1 MLKLDSKWGETSES
15 LLQQTI
21 QAENKRLRER
31 FLALALIASGQ
42 STRQVAKQLQRRR
55 QTICEWVHHFNHKG
69 PRGLIPNFQSPSKP
83 RLTSEEFEQLK
94 QAIEQPPRQSGMKVG
109 RWSGPRVA
117 AYIKKEFGKQVS
129 ADTAWRYLHRLG
141 FSLKRPRKKFR
152 KADEKAQRK
161 FAKKLEAL
169 ERSRWGHSVTVWID
183 EGHIYQ
189 DALLRWMWCQRGQEA
204 LVESNSPGKK
214 KLSFYVAVVR
224 PLGQII
230 SLQVKT
236 FNGESTARFLRKI
249 RAKSSGYRID
259 GIFDQASHHKGD
271 AVREALEQTR
281 IHRHFLP
288 SYSPKMNA
296 AEQWIRWVKEALS
309 YNICWENL
317 SSLILSFNGFVVSM
331 AQQASKVLQRCVP
344 ELFGFSCV

>member
-1 MLKLDSKWGETSES
+1 MLKLNPKWGETTES
-15 LLQQTI
+15 LLQRNI
-21 QAENKRLRER
+21 QAEDKRLRER
-31 FLALALIASGQ
+31 FLALALVASGR
-42 STRQVAKQLQRRR
+42 SVRQVAQQMRRR
-55 QTICEWVHHFNHKG
+55 QQTVCEWVHRFNREG
-69 PRGLIPNFQSPSKP
+69 PQGLQPNFQSPSKP
-83 RLTSEEFEQLK
+83 HLTCEEFERLN

-109 RWSGPRVA
+109 RWSSPRVV
-117 AYIKKEFGKQVS
+117 AYIKKTFGKQVS
-129 ADTAWRYLHRLG
+129 AETARRYLHRLG
-141 FSLKRPRKKFR
+141 FVLKRPRKKFS
-152 KADEKAQRK
+152 KADEQAQKA
-161 FAKKLEAL
+161 FAQELETL
-169 ERSRWGHSVTVWID
+169 ETARWAHSVTVWID

-236 FNGESTARFLRKI
+236 FNGENTARFLKKI
-249 RAKSSGYRID
+249 RAKLSGYRID
-259 GIFDQASHHKGD
+259 GVLDQASHHKGEV
-271 AVREALEQTR
+271 VREALEQTR

-288 SYSPKMNA
+288 PYSPKMNA

-309 YNICWENL
+309 YNICWEDL
-317 SSLILSFNGFVVSM
+317 KSLTRSFNGFVASM
-331 AQQASKVLQRCVP
+331 AHQASKVLQRCVP